1 MARHLVVAHQTAES
15 DELLQRLV
23 GITDGDPD
31 AEFVLLVPATP
42 VNDLLLWE
50 EGRSDEAAQRRA
62 EAARRRLESA
72 GIRVVDAKIGDAD
85 PHSAIAD
92 ELRSGSTYVA
102 IVITTLPPGAS
113 QWLRLDLPARV
124 RRLAPQ
130 CEVIHV
136 VGAPPS
142 ATST

>member
-23 GITDGDPD
+23 DITAGDPD

-42 VNDLLLWE
+42 VNDLLVWE

-62 EAARRRLESA
+62 EGARSRLESV

-85 PHSAIAD
+85 PHAAIAD
-92 ELRSGSTYVA
+92 ELRTGSTYVA
-102 IVITTLPPGAS
+102 IVISTFAPGVS
-113 QWLRLDLPARV
+113 RWLRLDLPARV

-130 CEVIHV
+130 CQVIHV
-136 VGAPPS
+136 VGAPRPAAGS
-142 ATST
+142 